1 VPILKAV
8 DGGKETEDKDVS
20 IFQAW
25 PRQVEITLAIALIL
39 QVAFFAVWMT
49 ATAPASLAYLLIALA
64 AFAMGLQANAIRF
77 LNVPGISTT
86 AFTATY
92 VDLASGLASWGLTRP
107 SARRLGRDRGR
118 RGRRRLP
125 RRLDAQARPPLRT
138 DRASGRNSRRHRD
151 RLGRLEA
158 ACHLR
163 PGPVSGAWRN
173 GRQRSKRHPH
183 GGRNEDG
190 RGPRGFDHDHFRARM
205 AGLPGPP
212 KPGVLGPFRDWSQA
226 NGHPKRAGPF
236 GLIGRGGGGALRR
249 RRSRRPRSKNNW
261 PAGRATLSVCR
272 DGGRRRS
279 WSGPETREHASKAAA
294 TYGHR
299 TRTASG

>member
-173 GRQRSKRHPH
+173 GRQ
-183 GGRNEDG
+183 
-190 RGPRGFDHDHFRARM
+190 
-205 AGLPGPP
+205 
-212 KPGVLGPFRDWSQA
+212 
-226 NGHPKRAGPF
+226 
-236 GLIGRGGGGALRR
+236 
-249 RRSRRPRSKNNW
+249 
-261 PAGRATLSVCR
+261 
-272 DGGRRRS
+272 
-279 WSGPETREHASKAAA
+279 
-294 TYGHR
+294 
-299 TRTASG
+299 